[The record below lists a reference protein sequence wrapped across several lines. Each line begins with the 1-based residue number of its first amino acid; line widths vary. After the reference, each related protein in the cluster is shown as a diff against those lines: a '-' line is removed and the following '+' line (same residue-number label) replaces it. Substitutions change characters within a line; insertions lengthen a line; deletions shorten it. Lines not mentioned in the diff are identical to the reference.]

1 MNRRHA
7 LARPARLHD
16 TRRRPARVWL
26 MYTLAA
32 LCGLGATVAAA
43 ADQYDVEVI
52 VFRNLAPRDD
62 GEQWPADT
70 GERAGGFASVPLQQ
84 GVEGVEELPQ
94 SQFALNNVAGA
105 LRRSGAYQVLV
116 HRLWRET
123 AYDSKSAVPYELD
136 VSEGGSDTLAGSIKV
151 IRERYLHLDIDLT
164 LSSSGSLY
172 RLDEMRRI
180 RSGELHYFDNPHF
193 GVIAKVTPYDLGESP
208 PQAATGAGTA
218 TPAPDEESRPE
229 AQPPVPA
236 P

>member
-1 MNRRHA
+1 
-7 LARPARLHD
+7 
-16 TRRRPARVWL
+16 
-26 MYTLAA
+26 MYALAA

-70 GERAGGFASVPLQQ
+70 GGNAGGFASVPLRQ
-84 GVEGVEELPQ
+84 GVEELPQ

-116 HRLWRET
+116 HRLWREA

-136 VSEGGSDTLAGSIKV
+136 VPEGRSDTLAGSIRL

-193 GVIAKVTPYDLGESP
+193 GVIAKVTPYDPGESP

-218 TPAPDEESRPE
+218 TPAPDKEPRPE
-229 AQPPVPA
+229 AQLPVPA

>member
-1 MNRRHA
+1 
-7 LARPARLHD
+7 
-16 TRRRPARVWL
+16 
-26 MYTLAA
+26 MYALAA

-70 GERAGGFASVPLQQ
+70 GGNAGGFASVPLRQ
-84 GVEGVEELPQ
+84 GVEELPQ

-116 HRLWRET
+116 HRLWREA

-136 VSEGGSDTLAGSIKV
+136 VPEGGSDTLAGSIRL

-193 GVIAKVTPYDLGESP
+193 GVIARVTPYGSDDSASEDDADTGESS
-208 PQAATGAGTA
+208 TM
-218 TPAPDEESRPE
+218 PDEEADTAAEPTADNPRNRSPE
-229 AQPPVPA
+229 
-236 P
+236 

>member
-1 MNRRHA
+1 MYA
-7 LARPARLHD
+7 LA
-16 TRRRPARVWL
+16 V
-26 MYTLAA
+26 

-70 GERAGGFASVPLQQ
+70 GGNAGGFASVPLRQ
-84 GVEGVEELPQ
+84 GVEELPQ

-116 HRLWRET
+116 HRLWREA
-123 AYDSKSAVPYELD
+123 AYDSKSAVSYELD
-136 VSEGGSDTLAGSIKV
+136 VPEGGSDTLAGSIRL

-193 GVIAKVTPYDLGESP
+193 GVIAKVTPYDPGESP